1 MVFTIVL
8 VLAGRFLAFPTLV
21 AAQSQGNNA
30 VYYQSGS
37 SGICCQGS
45 GAFIDASM
53 FKGQASDICGVIY
66 YIFKNSYP
74 SSSAVVDARGLNSS
88 NTSMTCAAGT
98 TPWNNGTTTFLNK
111 PSTILLPAGTI
122 IIPIPWV
129 LPGYTHL
136 IGVGDSIVSA
146 SGIGTT
152 IQACKSTTPPCT
164 FSGDMIDF
172 GGSPACSSCTD
183 ISIENL
189 VLDGQGQS
197 INGIVN
203 QESQALT
210 YIDHVSLY
218 QILGT
223 GLSVFNSA
231 SHSGPYSNVT
241 FDTGAYS
248 GVSSTT
254 CANIN
259 GLTDT
264 HGLHHWSCKSETND
278 GAAGILLDSSNNT
291 LEDVRLVGF
300 HDGIRV
306 GANATAQS
314 NVLLN
319 IYGDTAG
326 GLTPINTVHIESVG
340 NTVTDL
346 SIMGLANGGGSGT
359 YTLRDDLTSTLLSGA
374 SDPSVGIYALGKSA
388 NGGYSRFTTSP
399 NAATW
404 GVGSSAPGTTSC
416 SPGSLYSNTGGSP
429 KALYVCLGSTSQ
441 WSGVK

>member
-1 MVFTIVL
+1 
-8 VLAGRFLAFPTLV
+8 
-21 AAQSQGNNA
+21 
-30 VYYQSGS
+30 
-37 SGICCQGS
+37 
-45 GAFIDASM
+45 
-53 FKGQASDICGVIY
+53 
-66 YIFKNSYP
+66 
-74 SSSAVVDARGLNSS
+74 
-88 NTSMTCAAGT
+88 MTCAAGT
-98 TPWNNGTTTFLNK
+98 TPWNNGSTFANV

-152 IQACKSTTPPCT
+152 IQACKSVSCT
-164 FSGDMIDF
+164 FSGDMMDF
-172 GGSPACSSCTD
+172 GGSPACSTCTD
-183 ISIENL
+183 ITVENL

-218 QILGT
+218 EILGT

-326 GLTPINTVHIESVG
+326 V
-340 NTVTDL
+340 
-346 SIMGLANGGGSGT
+346 
-359 YTLRDDLTSTLLSGA
+359 
-374 SDPSVGIYALGKSA
+374 
-388 NGGYSRFTTSP
+388 
-399 NAATW
+399 
-404 GVGSSAPGTTSC
+404 
-416 SPGSLYSNTGGSP
+416 
-429 KALYVCLGSTSQ
+429 
-441 WSGVK
+441 